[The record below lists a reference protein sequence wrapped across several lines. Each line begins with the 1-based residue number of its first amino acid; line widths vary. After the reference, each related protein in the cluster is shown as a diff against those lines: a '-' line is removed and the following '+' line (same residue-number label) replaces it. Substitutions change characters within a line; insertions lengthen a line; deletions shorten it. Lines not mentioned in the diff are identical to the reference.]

1 MNKNIKLINSK
12 AKGFTIVELLIVIV
26 VIGIL
31 AAITIVS
38 YSGVTNRANTAANQS
53 NANSVLKSAEA
64 VFAENN
70 AYPTSPA
77 TTASLSTGAAKLPA
91 GITLGTTTPVAGA
104 TIMYTVKT
112 VSSVVTGACVG
123 YWNYTTG
130 APAYV
135 YAGSAVSWN
144 GTACV

>member
-38 YSGVTNRANTAANQS
+38 YSGVTSRANTATNQS
-53 NANSVLKSAEA
+53 NANSVLKSAES

-70 AYPTSPA
+70 AYPASPA
-77 TTASLSTGAAKLPA
+77 TTASLSTGAAKLPSN
-91 GITLGTTTPVAGA
+91 ITLGTATPTASA
-104 TIMYTVKT
+104 TIMYTVRT
-112 VSSVVTGACVG
+112 VSSVNTGACVG

-130 APAYV
+130 APV
-135 YAGSAVSWN
+135 YLYLGSASSWN
-144 GTACV
+144 GTACS